1 MESES
6 GGEKMES
13 NIQVVVYFWI
23 IINQERVSKTDRA
36 RSRSFSELVNIL
48 KIINKIEN
56 SNLTN
61 KFRGDIERK
70 VKLVCVDEL
79 NSSSSKWESP

>member
-1 MESES
+1 MHLRHNCNYRTEYQCQNLNNIQKWNWWRMESES

-36 RSRSFSELVNIL
+36 RSRSFSELVNI
-48 KIINKIEN
+48 
-56 SNLTN
+56 
-61 KFRGDIERK
+61 
-70 VKLVCVDEL
+70 
-79 NSSSSKWESP
+79 